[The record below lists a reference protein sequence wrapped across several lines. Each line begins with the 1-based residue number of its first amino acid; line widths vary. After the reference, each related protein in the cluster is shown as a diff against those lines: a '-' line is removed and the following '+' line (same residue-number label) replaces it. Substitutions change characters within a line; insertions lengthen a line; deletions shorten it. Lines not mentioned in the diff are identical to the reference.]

1 MDKIVKGTRRKVQ
14 MTIRKRDSKGLEN
27 GRRREKSKGRT
38 TRKDA
43 WRSFEKAL
51 RNLRQSKRSG
61 RLKAY
66 LG

>member
-1 MDKIVKGTRRKVQ
+1 VRQIK
-14 MTIRKRDSKGLEN
+14 
-27 GRRREKSKGRT
+27 
-38 TRKDA
+38 
-43 WRSFEKAL
+43 EKAL